1 MHGKSETFIE
11 TDKTGRLYDRR
22 VRDHVKGEVPDSEVA
37 ATEALAALR
46 LASHGLR
53 TMMDRWLE
61 RHDLS
66 EGRLGLLW
74 RLRFVGSTTL
84 GELAESL
91 DVSPRN
97 ITGLVDHLEHDGLV
111 ERFPDPDDRRAIRVR
126 LAPAGKQKLA
136 EIKSQIGSPR
146 YGVVAGFTEDELKQL
161 RHLLLKLVQNMP
173 AIRESEPANK
183 ELEKV

>member
-1 MHGKSETFIE
+1 MNPGKHESFIE
-11 TDKTGRLYDRR
+11 SDETGCLFDRR
-22 VRDHVKGEVPDSEVA
+22 VRDHLKPDVPEAEVA

-46 LASHGLR
+46 VASHGMR

-61 RHDLS
+61 HHDLS

-74 RLRFVGSTTL
+74 RLRFTDSMTQGD
-84 GELAESL
+84 LAESL

-97 ITGLVDHLEHDGLV
+97 ITGLVDHLEKDALV
-111 ERFPDPDDRRAIRVR
+111 ERIPDPNDRRATRVK
-126 LAPAGKQKLA
+126 LAPAGTQKLS
-136 EIKSQIGSPR
+136 EIKNEMGGPR
-146 YGVVAGFTEDELKQL
+146 QGVVAGFTEEELKQL

-173 AIRESEPANK
+173 ANR